1 MALSADEILGLYE
14 TRGTRMYGSEPV
26 SQTEHAL
33 QCAMLAAQGG
43 ASAELIAA
51 AFLHDVGHLITEL
64 PHTLERE
71 SDDVHQYLAIPFLR
85 GTFADAV
92 LEPIRLHVDAKRY
105 LCKVERDYWDALSP
119 ASKHSLELQG
129 GSYDALAAE
138 RFLARPFAWDA
149 IRLRR
154 WDDLAKV
161 TGREMPKLRDFEPLL
176 RSVARGADD
185 NSVRA
190 AGRKSLRAA
199 AGA

>member
-1 MALSADEILGLYE
+1 MALNVDDILDLYE
-14 TRGTRMYGSEPV
+14 RRGARMYGSEPV

-33 QCAMLAAQGG
+33 QCAMLAAEGG

-51 AFLHDVGHLITEL
+51 CLLHDVGHLIAEL
-64 PHTLERE
+64 PHCLERDT
-71 SDDVHQYLAIPFLR
+71 DDVHQYLPIPFLR

-105 LCKVERDYWDALSP
+105 LCQVERSYWDTLSP
-119 ASKHSLELQG
+119 ASRHSLELQG
-129 GSYDALAAE
+129 GRFDALAAE

-154 WDDLAKV
+154 WDDFAKV
-161 TGREMPKLRDFEPLL
+161 AGRATPGLRDFEPVL
-176 RSVARGADD
+176 RSLER
-185 NSVRA
+185 N
-190 AGRKSLRAA
+190 AGELRDAGTRSPRAA

>member
-1 MALSADEILGLYE
+1 MPLSVDEILELYE
-14 TRGTRMYGSEPV
+14 KRGARMYGSEPV
-26 SQTEHAL
+26 SQAEHAL
-33 QCAMLAAQGG
+33 QCAMLAGEAG

-51 AFLHDVGHLITEL
+51 AFLHDVGHLIAEL

-105 LCKVERDYWDALSP
+105 LCKVERGYWDALSP

-129 GSYDALAAE
+129 GSYDQLAAE
-138 RFLARPFAWDA
+138 RFLGRRFAWDA

-154 WDDLAKV
+154 WDDQAKLAA
-161 TGREMPKLRDFEPLL
+161 RETPNVRDFEPLL
-176 RSVARGADD
+176 RSV
-185 NSVRA
+185 VR
-190 AGRKSLRAA
+190 RRHRATELSQ
-199 AGA
+199 

>member
-1 MALSADEILGLYE
+1 MALSVDEILGLYE

-26 SQTEHAL
+26 SQAEHAL

-51 AFLHDVGHLITEL
+51 AFLHDVGHLIAEL

-71 SDDVHQYLAIPFLR
+71 SDDVHQYLPIPFLR

-105 LCKVERDYWDALSP
+105 LCRVDSGYWDSLSP

-129 GSYDALAAE
+129 GIFDVLAAD
-138 RFLARPFAWDA
+138 RFLSRPFAWDA

-154 WDDLAKV
+154 WDDLAKIAGHA
-161 TGREMPKLRDFEPLL
+161 TPGLREFEPVL
-176 RSVARGADD
+176 RSLEHR
-185 NSVRA
+185 NSER
-190 AGRKSLRAA
+190 SLLLT
-199 AGA
+199 

>member
-1 MALSADEILGLYE
+1 MALSVDEILELYE
-14 TRGTRMYGSEPV
+14 KRGTRMYGSESV
-26 SQTEHAL
+26 SQAEHAL
-33 QCAMLAAQGG
+33 QCALLAGENG

-51 AFLHDVGHLITEL
+51 AFLHDVGHLIAEL

-105 LCKVERDYWDALSP
+105 LCKVDSGYWDDLSP

-129 GSYDALAAE
+129 GIYDALAAD

-154 WDDLAKV
+154 WDDLAKAP
-161 TGREMPKLRDFEPLL
+161 GREMPKLRDFEPLL
-176 RSVARGADD
+176 RSVARK
-185 NSVRA
+185 NNEQN
-190 AGRKSLRAA
+190 LLLIP
-199 AGA
+199 